1 MARTV
6 LACAAMAVFALP
18 CRAGEAAATPETL
31 IRLSVAPEAAPRP
44 ALRYVLPPELKEMNP
59 GNPVQGYLK
68 CFMEQHKFFFD
79 KESFQ
84 RREKLLSMPL
94 KELPAHELRNYGGFA
109 LTRADWAARLDTPDW
124 QVLPKLRIEG
134 LNVRLPDMAEMR
146 LLIRALKVRF
156 RAEVALGRFDD
167 AIRTARTMFAI
178 SRHLSEHPTLIADL
192 VAMFAANS
200 AIGPLEEMLQQP
212 GCPNLYWALTNL
224 PAPLVPLDRGMEG
237 ERVMSLSPTEFGDLD
252 EKAPMTADQIKA
264 FIAKCDL
271 LQLDGKAPKPGESF
285 VRAWLDARTGDES
298 KVGAARH
305 RLAEHGL
312 PREQLLRFPADQV
325 ILLDQ
330 KREYDARFDD
340 LMKTMKLPAWQA
352 QELAGQATPSGE
364 PSPFADALVGP
375 SIYGVHRKRWLLDQR
390 IALLRLVE
398 ALRLH
403 AAEHDGTLPRSLSE
417 VSVPLPDDPLT
428 GKPFRYELAGDTAH
442 LRGQPPAGTEAN
454 ADFNLHYE
462 VTLRK

>member
-1 MARTV
+1 MTEDTIFAIASMTKPITCV
-6 LACAAMAVFALP
+6 AVMMLV
-18 CRAGEAAATPETL
+18 E
-31 IRLSVAPEAAPRP
+31 
-44 ALRYVLPPELKEMNP
+44 
-59 GNPVQGYLK
+59 QG
-68 CFMEQHKFFFD
+68 
-79 KESFQ
+79 
-84 RREKLLSMPL
+84 KL
-94 KELPAHELRNYGGFA
+94 
-109 LTRADWAARLDTPDW
+109 
-124 QVLPKLRIEG
+124 G
-134 LNVRLPDMAEMR
+134 L
-146 LLIRALKVRF
+146 
-156 RAEVALGRFDD
+156 DD
-167 AIRTARTMFAI
+167 AIRTAKTMFAI
-178 SRHLSEHPTLIADL
+178 VRHLSEHPTLIADL

-330 KREYDARFDD
+330 KREYDCRLRRPDEDD
-340 LMKTMKLPAWQA
+340 EATG
-352 QELAGQATPSGE
+352 LAGAGAGRPG
-364 PSPFADALVGP
+364 
-375 SIYGVHRKRWLLDQR
+375 
-390 IALLRLVE
+390 
-398 ALRLH
+398 H
-403 AAEHDGTLPRSLSE
+403 AVR
-417 VSVPLPDDPLT
+417 
-428 GKPFRYELAGDTAH
+428 
-442 LRGQPPAGTEAN
+442 
-454 ADFNLHYE
+454 
-462 VTLRK
+462 